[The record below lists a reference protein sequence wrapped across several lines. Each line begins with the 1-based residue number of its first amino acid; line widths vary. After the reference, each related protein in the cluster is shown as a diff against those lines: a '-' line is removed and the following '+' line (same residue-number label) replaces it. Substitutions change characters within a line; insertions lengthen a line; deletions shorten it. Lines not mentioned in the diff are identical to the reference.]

1 MPPLPIETVV
11 KETID
16 AIVGENTDDVD
27 IAIHLCLYCMKAQIF
42 NDGNKRTAVIFANHY
57 IISKGK
63 GLLVIPE
70 KSVPEFKKLLVAYY
84 ENRDNGEIK
93 TFMRKQCLRT
103 F

>member
-1 MPPLPIETVV
+1 MSPLPIETVV

-16 AIVGENTDDVD
+16 EIVGEDADDVD
-27 IAIHLCLYCMKAQIF
+27 VAIRLCLYCMKAQIF

-70 KSVPEFKKLLVAYY
+70 KRVPEFKKLLVAYY
-84 ENRDNGEIK
+84 ENRDSGKIE
-93 TFMRKQCLRT
+93 TFLRKQCWRT